1 MSMSVKTNDPKK
13 TCESRQQS
21 RSHGNKESQQIFNRA
36 LGRLK
41 PERAS
46 GRLPQGRA
54 FTINRS
60 LAK

>member
-1 MSMSVKTNDPKK
+1 MV
-13 TCESRQQS
+13 
-21 RSHGNKESQQIFNRA
+21 NKESQQIFNRA

-46 GRLPQGRA
+46 GRLPQRRA

-60 LAK
+60 LGEVIDNGGMSAMYHRS